1 MATSESY
8 KSIIKKL
15 DQLPLINQ
23 PADRVGMMQEILQW
37 MGHPEARLRI
47 IHIVGTNGK
56 GSTGTMLANVLIEN
70 DYKVGHFS
78 TPAVIDQR
86 EVITINNQNISET
99 EFLETFLEIL
109 TEVKR
114 HGGAFDTLTKFEWL
128 TLMAL
133 VYFDQ
138 KDLDFVI
145 LEANFGGAQDAT
157 NAITNPFMVIFTK
170 ISTDHLGRLGK
181 NLHEIA
187 EIKAATIKKDALV
200 ISYPGQDLEVEK
212 VLREKTVAVG
222 AIWNDQP
229 KPQITV
235 LNSSPKGIHLNV
247 NQMHELYL
255 SLTGNYQANNL
266 STVIAALNMLETHG
280 FAIEKD
286 KAAQGL
292 AYVKIKGRMEYDVDR
307 NILFDGAHN
316 PEGIR
321 GLVASLRSWHLPF
334 KPTVILGL
342 MDNNHVHE
350 ILEELLPQVATL
362 IAVTPDNERG
372 LSADALAAQAVL
384 MSNVDVEI
392 ADDPSAAIQLARR
405 MRESSRSLIVVT
417 GSFYTLRAI
426 LSEDNF

>member
-1 MATSESY
+1 
-8 KSIIKKL
+8 
-15 DQLPLINQ
+15 
-23 PADRVGMMQEILQW
+23 
-37 MGHPEARLRI
+37 
-47 IHIVGTNGK
+47 
-56 GSTGTMLANVLIEN
+56 
-70 DYKVGHFS
+70 
-78 TPAVIDQR
+78 
-86 EVITINNQNISET
+86 
-99 EFLETFLEIL
+99 
-109 TEVKR
+109 
-114 HGGAFDTLTKFEWL
+114 
-128 TLMAL
+128 MAL

-292 AYVKIKGRMEYDVDR
+292 AYVKIKGRMEYDADR

-350 ILEELLPQVATL
+350 ILEELLPQVATV